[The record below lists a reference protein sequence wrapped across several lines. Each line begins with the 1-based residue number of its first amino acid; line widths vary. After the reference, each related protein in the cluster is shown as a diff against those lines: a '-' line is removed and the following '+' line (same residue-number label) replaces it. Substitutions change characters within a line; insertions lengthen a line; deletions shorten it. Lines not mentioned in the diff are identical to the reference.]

1 MGESMDTME
10 TVEETAA
17 PGEPTARR
25 SAARMLPLVAVGG
38 RWGKTTTARLLEAML
53 QRRRERLAL
62 WTDQGIWVNGR
73 RQVGELIPWGEAL
86 RSLAA
91 GDLDLAIQELDART
105 VVAAGLPPKTYSLG
119 IITSFCGNDRIC
131 EAGGRSKIERQAQLA
146 IAHAVNPGG
155 ALILNADD
163 LAVADEGEE
172 TAAETIY
179 YSVARSSP
187 IIRTHLG
194 QGKRAVTVSSGMIV
208 LCEGQRSQPVAP
220 VRSVAIALGGAIV
233 FQVQN
238 ALAAVA
244 AAWHLGVSPA
254 QIAATLNAF
263 KSSPTIMPGACNQ
276 FAVGGATVL
285 VDRFHDAV
293 SARAVVR
300 GVRKVPNRRRRL
312 VVLSEAK
319 LDRVTAPEIGRLLGQ
334 SFDLVIVHHD
344 AQRHAAGEQSGV
356 DPLVAKALRTSIA
369 RNPVPPVVHG
379 VADEPAAL
387 DKLLHELGLHDLALV
402 LASDP
407 RLALRALMTHRGG
420 AVAAGAGG

>member
-1 MGESMDTME
+1 
-10 TVEETAA
+10 
-17 PGEPTARR
+17 
-25 SAARMLPLVAVGG
+25 MLPLVAVGG

-53 QRRRERLAL
+53 QRRRDRLAL
-62 WTDQGIWVNGR
+62 WIDQGIWVNGR
-73 RQVGELIPWGEAL
+73 RQVGELIPWGEAM

-91 GDLDLAIQELDART
+91 GGLDLAIQELDART
-105 VVAAGLPPKTYSLG
+105 VVAAGLPTKTYSLG

-146 IAHAVNPGG
+146 IAHAVNPDG

-187 IIRTHLG
+187 IIRAHLG

-208 LCEGQRSQPVAP
+208 LCEGQKSQPVAP

-263 KSSPTIMPGACNQ
+263 SSSPTIMPGACNQ

-300 GVRKVPNRRRRL
+300 AVRKVPNRRRRL

-319 LDRVTAPEIGRLLGQ
+319 LDLVTAPEIGRLLGH

-344 AQRHAAGEQSGV
+344 AQSHAAGEQNSV

-369 RNPVPPVVHG
+369 RNPVPPVVRG

-387 DKLLHELGLHDLALV
+387 DKLLQELGLHDLALV

-407 RLALRALMTHRGG
+407 RLALRALMTHRSG